1 MILLEN
7 KELIID
13 SNKKA
18 RLLRVKPEDISAT
31 LIQIIQ
37 ELSDLSWLHTLE
49 YSVVHE
55 SFKSRAQ
62 KTCDELKI
70 KLLNPSNQE
79 DLLSDAGEYIVSC
92 LSKNA
97 LVKILD
103 HKDIPLMELLGRKK
117 TGNPGFDFYTETQ
130 EILVAGEAKYV
141 KDSNAYNNSLKQIN
155 QFISENKH
163 KDDIG
168 LLFFVASQK
177 SLENINN
184 DVFSVC
190 AAFSSTSIKTETLEN
205 NIKNNEEFQK
215 ALTYSNVY
223 LVAVDMYE

>member
-7 KELIID
+7 KEIIID
-13 SNKKA
+13 SDKKA
-18 RLLRVKPEDISAT
+18 HLLRVKPEDISVT
-31 LIQIIQ
+31 LSQIIQ
-37 ELSDLSWLHTLE
+37 ELSDLSWLNTLE
-49 YSVVHE
+49 FLPVRE

-62 KTCDELKI
+62 KTCNELKI
-70 KLLNPSNQE
+70 KLLSSDNQE
-79 DLLSDAGEYIVSC
+79 DILSDAGEYIVSC

-97 LVKILD
+97 LVNILG
-103 HKDIPLMELLGRKK
+103 HKNIPLMELIGRKK
-117 TGNPGFDFYTETQ
+117 TGNPGFDFYTESN

-141 KDSNAYNNSLKQIN
+141 KESNAYNSSLKQIN

-168 LLFFVASQK
+168 LLFFVASEK
-177 SLENINN
+177 SLENMNN
-184 DVFSVC
+184 DRFNVC
-190 AAFSSTSIKTETLEN
+190 AAFSSTSIETKILEE
-205 NIKNNEEFQK
+205 NIKNNDEFKK